1 MTNLHSV
8 QREENYAEEI
18 VDVCVAVIVW
28 KGSNE
33 NEGLFLVYTCRSS

>member
-18 VDVCVAVIVW
+18 VDVCVAVSVERV
-28 KGSNE
+28 K
-33 NEGLFLVYTCRSS
+33 